1 MTENQRECD
10 PRPSLVNSKDGVYL
24 QLQMWTQERGN
35 WTAKRKRKSRPAH
48 ICQHKSMVDLYWT
61 LKPEE
66 YGEAEKKVVVSVHYN
81 ILNVIL
87 HVYDIFVA
95 LGSGLC
101 H

>member
-1 MTENQRECD
+1 MGSIYKYECGHKSEATGQQRE
-10 PRPSLVNSKDGVYL
+10 RERSRVQNTYVYTRVWL
-24 QLQMWTQERGN
+24 TCIGLLN
-35 WTAKRKRKSRPAH
+35 
-48 ICQHKSMVDLYWT
+48 
-61 LKPEE
+61 
-66 YGEAEKKVVVSVHYN
+66 GEAEKKVVVSVHYN